1 MSMSA
6 TDLAFVANLVRRESS
21 IVLGPDKE
29 YLIEARLLPLARET
43 GAANV
48 AELVSRFQ
56 RSPDPLVRQRV
67 VEALTTNE
75 TSWFRD
81 REPFKA
87 LTEAVVPDLVRA
99 RAASR
104 RLRVWSAACSS
115 GQEPYS
121 LAIELRCSLPAGWGY
136 EILATDISTEMLAR
150 ARKGEYS
157 QVEVNRGLPAQL
169 LLEHFERTG
178 AFWRIAP
185 TLQRAVTFQQLN
197 LAGPLPAMAPFD
209 IVFLRNVLIYFDI
222 ETKRSV
228 LRSVAKLLRPDGWL
242 FLGGAETT
250 IGVDE
255 NYVRVTA
262 GRTSAYRLRAGVALA
277 AAGKG

>member
-1 MSMSA
+1 MSLSP

-29 YLIEARLLPLARET
+29 YLIEARLLPVARET

-48 AELVSRFQ
+48 GDLVARFQ
-56 RSPDPLVRQRV
+56 RTPDPQVRQRV

-87 LTEAVVPDLVRA
+87 LTETVLPHLVQA
-99 RAASR
+99 RPTSR

-121 LAIELRCSLPAGWGY
+121 LSIELQRSLPAGWGY
-136 EILATDISTEMLAR
+136 EILGTDISTEMLDR
-150 ARKGEYS
+150 ARQGEYS

-169 LLEHFERTG
+169 LLEHFERVG
-178 AFWRIAP
+178 AYWRITPA
-185 TLQRAVTFQQLN
+185 LRRAVTFQQLN
-197 LAGPLPAMAPFD
+197 LAGPLPALAPFD
-209 IVFLRNVLIYFDI
+209 VVFLRNVLIYFDV

-250 IGVDE
+250 IGVDD

-262 GRTSAYRLRAGVALA
+262 GRTSAYRLRAGVPLA

>member
-1 MSMSA
+1 LSP

-29 YLIEARLLPLARET
+29 YLIEARLLPVARAT

-48 AELVSRFQ
+48 GDLVARFQ
-56 RSPDPLVRQRV
+56 RTPDPQVRQRV

-87 LTEAVVPDLVRA
+87 LTETVLPDLVQA
-99 RAASR
+99 RGASR

-121 LAIELRCSLPAGWGY
+121 LSIELQRSLPAGWGY
-136 EILATDISTEMLAR
+136 EILGTDISTEMLER

-169 LLEHFERTG
+169 LLEHFERMGTC
-178 AFWRIAP
+178 WRIAP
-185 TLQRAVTFQQLN
+185 ALRRAVSFQQLN
-197 LAGPLPAMAPFD
+197 LAGQLPAMAPFD
-209 IVFLRNVLIYFDI
+209 VVFLRNVLIYFDV

-250 IGVDE
+250 IGVDD
-255 NYVRVTA
+255 NYVRVKA
-262 GRTSAYRLRAGVALA
+262 GRTSAYRLRAGVPLA